1 MTMRKPAWSL
11 ELLEEVEND
20 DGTWTLTFDV
30 DDEFIAWFKESQG
43 LKRWSRTRFQKVMLE
58 AIKCA
63 AEREEQDENLA
74 P

>member
-1 MTMRKPAWSL
+1 MGKGAPTL
-11 ELLEEVEND
+11 EVVDEIEND

-43 LKRWSRTRFQKVMLE
+43 LKRGSRTRFQKVMLE